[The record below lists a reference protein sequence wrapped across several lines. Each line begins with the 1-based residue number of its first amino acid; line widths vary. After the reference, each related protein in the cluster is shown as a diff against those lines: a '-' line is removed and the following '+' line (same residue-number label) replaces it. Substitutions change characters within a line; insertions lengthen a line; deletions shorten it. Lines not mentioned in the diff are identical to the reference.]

1 MVDLFPKKKGSQSLF
16 VSDLCRFV
24 SKNNLICF
32 QTLIFAAKNHTAM
45 PPMRLYTAGIA
56 DFESIRQDGRIYIDK
71 TDLIYRLSRESKF
84 VFLSRPRRFG
94 KSLLCSTLK
103 YYFQGRKDLFEGLA
117 IAELEKDWKQY
128 PVLHFDL
135 SACKNQTNTAGIIGA
150 LEFQLRQHEELYGRV
165 EEENTPGTRFAGL
178 VHRAHAQTGL
188 KAVVILDEYDAPL
201 LDYLHKPDML
211 EQVRHILQEFYQTV
225 KICDKDEQFV
235 FIAGITKFSQL
246 SIFSTLNNLR
256 NISMEPAYSALCGI
270 TKNELTTVFDQDIQ
284 ALADQ
289 YKRPKEE
296 MIDMLK
302 LNYDGYHFC
311 EQSEDIYNPF
321 SLMNVFT
328 SMRFGYYW
336 FSSGTP
342 TFLFEEMKRFNT
354 NLLEL
359 EKLQVPATQFDVPTE
374 GMTSALPLLYQAGYL
389 TIKGYD
395 FDSDL
400 YTLDFPNAEV
410 KVGFMDNFLA
420 RMMNLGNTNSRG
432 FAGNFYASLLH
443 HDIETAMKL
452 MQAFFASIPY
462 LDFGEKELDDLA
474 KYEAYYEVLTY
485 VVFSIFN
492 CRTFT
497 QVKVA
502 RGRTDVVVFMR
513 DAVYVMELK
522 MRGTAQEALAQI
534 NSKDYAIPYQAEG
547 KPVVKIGIA
556 FSQETKTV
564 SDWKIVTD

>member
-1 MVDLFPKKKGSQSLF
+1 LNKIPKKCYFCSGK
-16 VSDLCRFV
+16 
-24 SKNNLICF
+24 
-32 QTLIFAAKNHTAM
+32 TYHAM
-45 PPMRLYTAGIA
+45 LPMRLYTAGIA
-56 DFESIRQDGRIYIDK
+56 DFERIRQDGRIYIDK
-71 TDLIYRLSRESKF
+71 TDLIFKLTHESQF

-117 IAELEKDWKQY
+117 IGELEKDWKQH
-128 PVLHFDL
+128 PVLHFDM
-135 SACKNQTNTAGIIGA
+135 SRCKNQPGMKEIGLA
-150 LEFQLRQHEELYGRV
+150 IEMQLKNYESLYGRD
-165 EEENTPGTRFAGL
+165 EDEATPGMRFAGL
-178 VHRAHAQTGL
+178 IQRAHRQTGL
-188 KAVVILDEYDAPL
+188 KTVVILDEYDAPL
-201 LDYLHKPDML
+201 LDYLHKPEQL
-211 EQVRHILQEFYQTV
+211 EEVRRIMQEFYQMV
-225 KICDKDEQFV
+225 KVCDADEQFV
-235 FIAGITKFSQL
+235 FITGITKFSQL
-246 SIFSTLNNLR
+246 SIFSTLNNLT
-256 NISMEPAYSALCGI
+256 NISMDGEYTALCGI
-270 TKNELTTVFDQDIQ
+270 TKDEMLTVFDPDIQ
-284 ALADQ
+284 MLADR
-289 YKRPKEE
+289 YHCSKEV

-302 LNYDGYHFC
+302 QQYDGYHFGK
-311 EQSEDIYNPF
+311 ESQDIFNPY
-321 SLMNVFT
+321 SLVNAFKMKDLA
-328 SMRFGYYW
+328 YYW
-336 FSSGTP
+336 FGSGTP
-342 TFLFEEMKRFNT
+342 TFLFDAMKRFNT

-359 EKLQVPATQFDVPTE
+359 EQLQVPSTQFDVPTE

-395 FDSDL
+395 FDGDL

-410 KVGFMDNFLA
+410 KVGFMENFLA
-420 RMMNLGNTNSRG
+420 RMMNLGNSNSRG
-432 FAGNFYASLLH
+432 FAGIFYVSLLR
-443 HDIETAMKL
+443 HDIEAAMKA
-452 MQAFFASIPY
+452 MQSFFASIPY
-462 LDFGEKELDDLA
+462 LEFGAKELDDIT

-522 MRGTAQEALAQI
+522 MRGTAQEALDQI

-564 SDWKIVTD
+564 SDWIIEQ

>member
-1 MVDLFPKKKGSQSLF
+1 ML
-16 VSDLCRFV
+16 
-24 SKNNLICF
+24 
-32 QTLIFAAKNHTAM
+32 
-45 PPMRLYTAGIA
+45 PMRLYTAGIA
-56 DFESIRQDGRIYIDK
+56 DFERIRQDGRIYIDK
-71 TDLIYRLSRESKF
+71 TDLIFKLTRESQF

-117 IAELEKDWKQY
+117 IGELEKDWKQH
-128 PVLHFDL
+128 PVLHFDM
-135 SACKNQTNTAGIIGA
+135 SVCKNQANMDELRIAI
-150 LEFQLRQHEELYGRV
+150 EMQLKDYETVYGRDV
-165 EEENTPGTRFAGL
+165 DETSPGKRFKGL
-178 VHRAHAQTGL
+178 IQRAHRQTGL
-188 KAVVILDEYDAPL
+188 KTVVILDEYDAPL
-201 LDYLHKPDML
+201 LDYLHKPDEL
-211 EQVRHILQEFYQTV
+211 EQVRRIMQEFYQMV
-225 KICDKDEQFV
+225 KVCDADEQFV
-235 FIAGITKFSQL
+235 FITGITKFSQL
-246 SIFSTLNNLR
+246 SIFSTLNNLT
-256 NISMEPAYSALCGI
+256 NISMDVEYTALCGI
-270 TKNELTTVFDQDIQ
+270 TKDEMLTVFDPDIQ
-284 ALADQ
+284 MLADR
-289 YKRPKEE
+289 YHCSKEV

-302 LNYDGYHFC
+302 QQYDGYHFGK
-311 EQSEDIYNPF
+311 ESQDIFNPY
-321 SLMNVFT
+321 SLVNAFKMKDLA
-328 SMRFGYYW
+328 YYW
-336 FSSGTP
+336 FGSGTP
-342 TFLFEEMKRFNT
+342 TFLFETMKRFNT

-359 EKLQVPATQFDVPTE
+359 EQLQVPSTQFDVPTE

-395 FDSDL
+395 FDGDL

-410 KVGFMDNFLA
+410 KVGFMENFLA

-432 FAGNFYASLLH
+432 FAGIFYVSLLR
-443 HDIETAMKL
+443 HDIEGALKAM
-452 MQAFFASIPY
+452 QSFFASIPY
-462 LDFGEKELDDLA
+462 LEFGAKELDDIT

-522 MRGTAQEALAQI
+522 MRGTAQEALDQI

-564 SDWKIVTD
+564 SDWIIEK

>member
-1 MVDLFPKKKGSQSLF
+1 MY
-16 VSDLCRFV
+16 
-24 SKNNLICF
+24 
-32 QTLIFAAKNHTAM
+32 IFAPKNISSTM
-45 PPMRLYTAGIA
+45 LPMRLYTAGIA
-56 DFESIRQDGRIYIDK
+56 DFERIRQDGRIYIDK
-71 TDLIYRLSRESKF
+71 TDLIYKLSHESQF

-117 IAELEKDWKQY
+117 IAELEKDWKQH
-128 PVLHFDL
+128 PVLHFDISL
-135 SACKNQTNTAGIIGA
+135 CKNQYDVDGIISE
-150 LEFQLRQHEELYGRV
+150 LNRQLSVYEQKFRRIDTEDS
-165 EEENTPGTRFAGL
+165 PGKRFAGL
-178 VHRAHAQTGL
+178 IRRAHEQTGL
-188 KAVVILDEYDAPL
+188 KVAVILDEYDAPL
-201 LDYLHKPDML
+201 LDYLHQPDKL
-211 EQVRHILQEFYQTV
+211 TKVRRIMQEFYQVV
-225 KICDKDEQFV
+225 KACDADEQFV
-235 FIAGITKFSQL
+235 FITGITKFSQL

-256 NISMEPAYSALCGI
+256 NISMDPAYSALCGI
-270 TKNELTTVFDQDIQ
+270 TKSELLTVFDQDIQ
-284 ALADQ
+284 MLADE
-289 YKRPKEE
+289 YGCPKET
-296 MIDMLK
+296 MLDMLK

-311 EQSEDIYNPF
+311 DHSEDIFNPF
-321 SLMNVFT
+321 SLMNVFV
-328 SMRFGYYW
+328 SKRLNYYW
-336 FSSGTP
+336 FASGTP

-359 EKLQVPATQFDVPTE
+359 EQLQVPSSQFDVPTE
-374 GMTSALPLLYQAGYL
+374 GMTSALPLLYQSGYL

-395 FDSDL
+395 FNRNL

-410 KVGFMDNFLA
+410 KVGFMDNFLS
-420 RMMNLGNTNSRG
+420 RMMGITNGNPQG
-432 FAGNFYASLLH
+432 FAGMFYGALLE
-443 HDIETAMKL
+443 HDIEQAMKL

-462 LDFGEKELDDLA
+462 LDFGEKELDDIA

-492 CRTFT
+492 WRTFT

-522 MRGTAQEALAQI
+522 MRGTAQEALEQI

-564 SDWKIVTD
+564 SDWMVVNG